1 MHPSASINASSPCD
15 NMMEDRRAVTHE
27 MLVERMARRLA
38 LPISLASRRAAL
50 DQRQVAEIVAV
61 VL

>member
-1 MHPSASINASSPCD
+1 
-15 NMMEDRRAVTHE
+15 MMEDRRAVTHE